1 MISYVGKLCVKRDL
15 IIVGFILIHVI
26 IFHPFIVTHILTLWP
41 VCAYT
46 SDNGLFNLA
55 PFATDVRWLVV
66 IARACGCVSWVGH
79 HFEYFAVLLV
89 GPVRACECKEQLSLI
104 DLRFGPV
111 EKLVGYIV
119 FVSDVFT
126 LFLLVTQT
134 IGIPD

>member
-1 MISYVGKLCVKRDL
+1 VISYIGKLCVKGDL
-15 IIVGFILIHVI
+15 IFVIFILIHVI
-26 IFHPFIVTHILTLWP
+26 IFHPFIITYVLTLWP
-41 VCAYT
+41 VRAHT

-55 PFATDVRWLVV
+55 PFATDVGWFVV
-66 IARACGCVSWVGH
+66 VARACGCVSWVGH

-111 EKLVGYIV
+111 KELVGHIV